1 MENKIKNE
9 LGTRFWVFSF
19 VPLSFQLTV
28 GSPCARA
35 VFGLSKVS
43 YLCSIEYAK
52 VTVRLSSW

>member
-43 YLCSIEYAK
+43 YLYSIEYAK
-52 VTVRLSSW
+52 VTVRL